1 MDKNAFEVLC
11 LNENEDGSVDIEVS
25 AEPEMRTQFVEEGIN
40 FLLVKGALGGN
51 TEEILRWAT
60 RGKEEEQN
68 DKIAADFNAT
78 MAEISYKEQVDIRSE
93 SVYYDN
99 MINDQIYDL
108 AVKSRLW
115 GQNVVTK
122 HHGTK
127 LSKIRGWDENLT
139 NLCVSCSTMLA
150 FLMSKRGYKCFDI
163 VDSGSHSF
171 VLYKKYV
178 IDVTAT
184 QFGDYDKVL
193 IKPYTELKGTSLMW
207 SEGGSNPKIE
217 IEPWGSSIDKL
228 SFNSAKNLNNMMKIH
243 VNNI

>member
-1 MDKNAFEVLC
+1 
-11 LNENEDGSVDIEVS
+11 
-25 AEPEMRTQFVEEGIN
+25 
-40 FLLVKGALGGN
+40 
-51 TEEILRWAT
+51 
-60 RGKEEEQN
+60 
-68 DKIAADFNAT
+68 
-78 MAEISYKEQVDIRSE
+78 
-93 SVYYDN
+93 
-99 MINDQIYDL
+99 
-108 AVKSRLW
+108 
-115 GQNVVTK
+115 
-122 HHGTK
+122 
-127 LSKIRGWDENLT
+127 
-139 NLCVSCSTMLA
+139 MLA

-228 SFNSAKNLNNMMKIH
+228 SFNSAKNLNNMMKMH